1 MSQEV
6 FVNKTGLFN
15 LLGPATMRFAMFM
28 AGGTQEGTAMRILMD
43 NVESID
49 MNCDLVQLQL
59 IPMLSQ
65 VGVLDNDDLVRIQA
79 YINNA
84 LGIV

>member
-15 LLGPATMRFAMFM
+15 LLGPATFKFAMFM
-28 AGGTQEGTAMRILMD
+28 ASGTQEGTAMRILMD
-43 NVESID
+43 NVENID
-49 MNCDLVQLQL
+49 MNCDLVQQQM
-59 IPMLSQ
+59 IPMLQ
-65 VGVLDNDDLVRIQA
+65 LAGVLDNDDIARINL

-84 LGIV
+84 LGL